1 MEKTEKGQ
9 IIYEEYEDGS
19 KAYISQF
26 EEDCGFKYESNQ
38 VQ

>member
-19 KAYISQF
+19 KAYITYISHLNY
-26 EEDCGFKYESNQ
+26 DNYS
-38 VQ
+38 

>member
-9 IIYEEYEDGS
+9 IIYEDGS